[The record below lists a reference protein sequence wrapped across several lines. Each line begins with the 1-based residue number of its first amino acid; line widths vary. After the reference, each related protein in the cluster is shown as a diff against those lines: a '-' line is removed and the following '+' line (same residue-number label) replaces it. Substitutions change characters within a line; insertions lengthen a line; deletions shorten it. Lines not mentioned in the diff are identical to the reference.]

1 MKRFFK
7 SKGSNVSQRQQS
19 PAPPLGT
26 WGRSSS
32 GGGNRRS
39 RSLGH
44 SKSEKLLSSLMGG
57 MALGG
62 SGSGGGGGGGGG
74 ARQASV
80 RGLRRT
86 NKELPPPLTKLS
98 RCESDL
104 LPDAKE
110 LSPRKKNGKRTPREL
125 AKRSG
130 VKSAQRRKHSGGG
143 RQEQLELELQK
154 EGPLRL
160 RYVTTTGEG
169 AMQFSL
175 FWCSYRHP
183 CLFRFVNEEVWN

>member
-1 MKRFFK
+1 MPAAPGGAGLRNQVFGGA
-7 SKGSNVSQRQQS
+7 SEEERGPLQQRKDRWVQS
-19 PAPPLGT
+19 LSD
-26 WGRSSS
+26 RY
-32 GGGNRRS
+32 
-39 RSLGH
+39 
-44 SKSEKLLSSLMGG
+44 SKSST
-57 MALGG
+57 AATQWLGG

-74 ARQASV
+74 ARQGSV
-80 RGLRRT
+80 RGLRRP

-169 AMQFSL
+169 TMQFSL